1 MSLLI
6 TDEKLQQSVKRFFEK
21 LEKYYPEHKV
31 FALDSIDKTLRETLS
46 TLYKKAEC
54 STAEEFLAAY
64 GFQIVS
70 GEEVKAIRGSVTYT
84 PGNEPD
90 IIKNKV
96 ENMLRLLKEYYPD
109 RNIPR
114 GLQNDHKS
122 LAHTVS
128 GLYQWLG
135 YETASDMLT
144 AYGFEVQF
152 GKSRPSSE
160 HQGLITML
168 QEKYKDGNKLKTMGL
183 LIHDNPN
190 YAAQLK
196 TLQNKA
202 TELFGMSLEKYFK
215 EIGILREAELNT
227 TIGRDESA
235 TAPRNKGKQYR
246 YYLVS
251 VDNMDDPVPCTT
263 SVRTV
268 HEGDYIEMYSFGDE
282 KIIGQ
287 VKKVCFYNTDRELPC
302 PIEEMHRY
310 IRKLLKSE
318 TLEIRSRVQQEP
330 ERATRVLH
338 AKVET
343 TPANVQKVRR
353 NS

>member
-1 MSLLI
+1 MMSLLI

-135 YETASDMLT
+135 YETASDM
-144 AYGFEVQF
+144 
-152 GKSRPSSE
+152 
-160 HQGLITML
+160 ITI
-168 QEKYKDGNKLKTMGL
+168 K
-183 LIHDNPN
+183 
-190 YAAQLK
+190 AA
-196 TLQNKA
+196 T
-202 TELFGMSLEKYFK
+202 
-215 EIGILREAELNT
+215 
-227 TIGRDESA
+227 
-235 TAPRNKGKQYR
+235 
-246 YYLVS
+246 
-251 VDNMDDPVPCTT
+251 
-263 SVRTV
+263 
-268 HEGDYIEMYSFGDE
+268 
-282 KIIGQ
+282 
-287 VKKVCFYNTDRELPC
+287 
-302 PIEEMHRY
+302 
-310 IRKLLKSE
+310 
-318 TLEIRSRVQQEP
+318 
-330 ERATRVLH
+330 
-338 AKVET
+338 
-343 TPANVQKVRR
+343 
-353 NS
+353 